1 MRRRWGV
8 HPLDPVIFFKCMLIA
23 ALGWNALIAAKALM
37 HNPAHTGPISA
48 LIRLLL
54 TLWAA
59 GRLPLLTPG
68 MAAGTPANVP
78 APSFR

>member
-23 ALGWNALIAAKALM
+23 ALGWNALIAAKAPM

-68 MAAGTPANVP
+68 MAGGTPANVP